1 MPCNAAAR
9 LSETKPFTASII
21 INQMKTGKLIIISAP
36 SGCGKSTIIGDI
48 MDRGELDLQF
58 SVSATNRKPRAGEVD
73 GVNYHFLSDEQF
85 KDLIA
90 QGAFVEYEQVYPGRY
105 YGTLRSEI
113 QNRVDAGHN
122 VILDI
127 DVNGGMNVRRQ
138 FGDEA
143 VSIFIAPPSIDE
155 LRRRLEQRGSES
167 AEAIEERV
175 GRAAYELGFSD
186 KFDHVVVNDDLKKA
200 IGDIEALIAGF
211 INTSGN

>member
-1 MPCNAAAR
+1 MN
-9 LSETKPFTASII
+9 K
-21 INQMKTGKLIIISAP
+21 GKLIIISAP

-58 SVSATNRKPRAGEVD
+58 SVSATNRKPRPGEVD
-73 GVNYHFLSDEQF
+73 GVNYHFLTDEEF

-90 QGAFVEYEQVYPGRY
+90 NGAFVEYEQVYPGRY

-143 VSIFIAPPSIDE
+143 VSIFIAPPSVDE
-155 LRRRLEQRGSES
+155 LRRRLIQRGSES
-167 AEAIEERV
+167 PEAIEERV
-175 GRAAYELGFSD
+175 GRAEYELGFRD
-186 KFDHVVVNDDLKKA
+186 KFDYVVVNDELPRA
-200 IGDIEALIAGF
+200 IAEIEKLMSDF
-211 INTSGN
+211 INKDKN

>member
-1 MPCNAAAR
+1 MN
-9 LSETKPFTASII
+9 K
-21 INQMKTGKLIIISAP
+21 GKLIIISAP

-58 SVSATNRKPRAGEVD
+58 SVSATNRKPRPGEVD
-73 GVNYHFLSDEQF
+73 GVSYHFLSDEEF

-90 QGAFVEYEQVYPGRY
+90 NGAFVEYEQVYPGRY

-143 VSIFIAPPSIDE
+143 LSIFIAPPGVDE
-155 LRRRLEQRGSES
+155 LRRRLVQRGSES
-167 AEAIEERV
+167 PEAIEERV
-175 GRAAYELGFSD
+175 GRAEYELGFRD
-186 KFDHVVVNDDLKKA
+186 RFDHVVVNDELPRA
-200 IGDIEALIAGF
+200 IGEIEKLMADF
-211 INTSGN
+211 INKDKN

>member
-1 MPCNAAAR
+1 MN
-9 LSETKPFTASII
+9 K
-21 INQMKTGKLIIISAP
+21 GKLIIISAP

-58 SVSATNRKPRAGEVD
+58 SVSATNRKPRPGEVD
-73 GVNYHFLSDEQF
+73 GVSYHFLSDEEF

-90 QGAFVEYEQVYPGRY
+90 NGAFVEYEQVYPGRY

-143 VSIFIAPPSIDE
+143 LSIFIAPPSIDE
-155 LRRRLEQRGSES
+155 LRRRLVQRGSES
-167 AEAIEERV
+167 PEAIEERV
-175 GRAAYELGFSD
+175 GRAEYELGFRD
-186 KFDHVVVNDDLKKA
+186 RFDHVVVNDELTRA
-200 IGDIEALIAGF
+200 IGEIEKLMADF
-211 INTSGN
+211 INKDKN